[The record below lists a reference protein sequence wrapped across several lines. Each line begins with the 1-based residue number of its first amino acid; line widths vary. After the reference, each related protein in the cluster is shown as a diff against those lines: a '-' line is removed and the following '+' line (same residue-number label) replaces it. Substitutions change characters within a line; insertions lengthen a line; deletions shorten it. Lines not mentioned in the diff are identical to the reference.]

1 MVRPRLPWPCIWLAA
16 TLLGCA
22 SSSGK
27 PVDFSETIRD
37 YRPSDYVAVYRNWT
51 RHGKLVGEVGT
62 IIEAW
67 ATYKSWDFRQ
77 AYVANYASIY
87 DLSDSDRETL
97 KRAQLEASRANYE
110 FHVAVQMTSEKW
122 NDLERK
128 SSPWRV
134 TLLDGAGAELGP
146 TSIRIAK
153 LPEIYENEFFPNRTE
168 FTRIYQ
174 ISFAHPNSEASFAGA
189 ASGRL
194 ALRIASPAGRI
205 EYVWESK

>member
-1 MVRPRLPWPCIWLAA
+1 MIRPRLHWPWIWLAA
-16 TLLGCA
+16 ALLGCA
-22 SSSGK
+22 SSAK

-37 YRPSDYVAVYRNWT
+37 YRPSDYAAVYRNWT
-51 RHGKLVGEVGT
+51 RYGKLVGIDVGT

-97 KRAQLEASRANYE
+97 KRAQLEASRSNFE
-110 FHVAVQMTSEKW
+110 FHVAVQMTNDKW

-146 TSIRIAK
+146 TIRIAK
-153 LPEIYENEFFPNRTE
+153 LPEIYESEFFPNRTE

-174 ISFAHPNSEASFAGA
+174 ISFAVPNSGAPFAGA

-194 ALRIASPAGRI
+194 TLRIASPAGRI